1 MPADKFIYVTE
12 NDMRKL
18 RALVKSSRE
27 SSRTSDKYLQILE
40 NELNKAKVVKS
51 EEIPSDV
58 ITMHSEIHLLDL
70 ESEEE
75 TTYRIVYPNQADVD
89 KGYVSI
95 LAPIGT
101 ALLGYRVGDII
112 EWKVPAGIAKWKVI
126 KITYQPESAGDYQL

>member
-1 MPADKFIYVTE
+1 MSADKPIYVTE

-18 RALVKSSRE
+18 KALVQSSRD
-27 SSRTSDKYLQILE
+27 SRKINEKSLQILE

-58 ITMHSEIHLLDL
+58 ITMYSEVQLLDL
-70 ESEEE
+70 DTDEE
-75 TTYRIVYPNQADVD
+75 TTYRIVYPNQADID

-101 ALLGYRVGDII
+101 ALLGYSVGDII
-112 EWKVPAGIAKWKVI
+112 EWSVPAGTAKWKVT
-126 KITYQPESAGDYQL
+126 KISYQPESAGDYRL